1 MSIFIV
7 SLMCCSN
14 LFTSGLSNEA
24 RKRVTIA
31 VELVANPRILFMD
44 EPTTGL
50 DTAGALNVMRVG

>member
-1 MSIFIV
+1 MLPIRLILSDIV
-7 SLMCCSN
+7 P
-14 LFTSGLSNEA
+14 SGLSSEA